1 VLVLED
7 LLGREHV
14 GAPGLAGERD
24 ADRALPRPGGGLED
38 DEALPGGER
47 LAHRLEGL
55 ELSFP
60 VGAERELPARLDQ
73 AHARAY
79 HGPGR
84 GPGTGGRLPRR
95 SRRPRGRAPAARRP
109 HGQRPSSGAA
119 HETRTPATLPGAGGL
134 EGGAEEGTGTPTAL
148 GPLAPQASASTNPAP
163 SAPGHGRASDAN
175 AGLRPP
181 PEGRQHSRYVRA

>member
-1 VLVLED
+1 AREARRRRGVSVGDEAGVVRAPLHDREVLEVLEVLVLEH

-60 VGAERELPARLDQ
+60 VGAERELPARLDH
-73 AHARAY
+73 AHARGY

-84 GPGTGGRLPRR
+84 VPGTGGRLPRR
-95 SRRPRGRAPAARRP
+95 TRGGRADGLLPPGGRPASAPR
-109 HGQRPSSGAA
+109 SGAA
-119 HETRTPATLPGAGGL
+119 HETRTPATLPGAGVL
-134 EGGAEEGTGTPTAL
+134 EGGAEEGT
-148 GPLAPQASASTNPAP
+148 
-163 SAPGHGRASDAN
+163 
-175 AGLRPP
+175 
-181 PEGRQHSRYVRA
+181 